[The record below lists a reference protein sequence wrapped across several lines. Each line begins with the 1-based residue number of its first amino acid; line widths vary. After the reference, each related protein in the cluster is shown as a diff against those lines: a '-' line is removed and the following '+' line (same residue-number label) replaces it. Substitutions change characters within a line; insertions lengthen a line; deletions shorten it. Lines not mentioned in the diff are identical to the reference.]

1 MRVKKIV
8 FTNVILWGFLG
19 LNLEVFA
26 QDRAE
31 LEEVV
36 VTATRIEEPKKEVP
50 SFVQVYTQE
59 EIKLSSGKDVGDLL
73 ASSGIG
79 HIHKYPGTLT
89 TIYIRGLSADAH
101 GDLYK
106 SRVLYLID
114 GNRAGTA
121 NLAKIPLDDIEKLEI
136 LKGPASV
143 LYGTQAMGGVVNVIT
158 KRAKKEGLQFEVG
171 AEGGSW
177 DYYKGKAE
185 LMGKRGNFDFYFLG
199 TRGTQN
205 DYSTKRWGK
214 IKNSDYDDETVS
226 LKLGYKLWEVHDLL
240 FSFQHYKGWNIGSP
254 GARYEPD
261 INDYS
266 DKGRNSYTLSYS
278 SPLLKGSFY
287 YINDED
293 EWHGLN
299 ETTYEKEWTYYK
311 KTESYGTN
319 LQKELKVKSLRLL
332 LGGEFHGVK
341 IKTDY
346 LNIPWFY
353 FSLSSSDYNAW
364 GLFSEAKIP
373 LFKEKLLLFLG
384 VRYDHFKN
392 SFNYRK
398 VPGATSY
405 PKDKIFDHITWR
417 SGLVYKVL
425 QNLSLKT
432 NFGTG
437 FRAPTPDELAMDFI
451 DSLGRHWIGNPSLK
465 AEKSITWDGGIEC
478 LTSFINL
485 SLSYFI
491 TNFKD
496 KIISGVPH
504 PTLPNT
510 LTYKNTEGA
519 KIQGLE
525 LNVSSELAH
534 YFKLPFS
541 VKPFI
546 NLTYHTQYK
555 DKEAKSSL
563 TYTPKWTGSFGVR
576 TQGHKWI
583 FEFFGIYVGDEKVID
598 WQWGSPTYG
607 TPIPK
612 KDFTVFNTALFLKP
626 YERFEVMLKVENL
639 FNRLYEYVRGYP
651 MPERTFKIGL
661 SYKF

>member
-1 MRVKKIV
+1 MKSNKVMFFGV
-8 FTNVILWGFLG
+8 VFLG
-19 LNLEVFA
+19 VTGLILEGFA
-26 QDRAE
+26 QHKTE

-36 VTATRIEEPKKEVP
+36 VTATRIEEPKKDVP
-50 SFVQVYTQE
+50 SFVQVYAQE
-59 EIKLSSGKDVGDLL
+59 EIKLNPGKDVGDLL
-73 ASSGIG
+73 TSAGIG

-89 TIYIRGLSADAH
+89 TVYIRGLSADAH

-121 NLAKIPLDDIEKLEI
+121 NLAKIPLDDIERLEI

-158 KRAKKEGLQFEVG
+158 KRAKKEGLQLEVG

-177 DYYKGKAE
+177 DYHKGRVE
-185 LMGKRGNFDFYFLG
+185 FMGKKGEFDFYFLG
-199 TRGTQN
+199 TRGAQN
-205 DYSTKRWGK
+205 DYSAKRWGK
-214 IKNSDYDDETVS
+214 IKNSGYDDETVS
-226 LKLGYKLWEVHDLL
+226 VKLGYKFLEVHDFL
-240 FSFQHYKGWNIGSP
+240 FSFQHYKGWKIGSP

-266 DKGRNSYTLSYS
+266 DKGRNGYTLSYS
-278 SPLLKGSFY
+278 SPLFKGSFY
-287 YINDED
+287 YIKDED

-299 ETTYEKEWTYYK
+299 DTTFEKEWTYYK
-311 KTESYGTN
+311 RTESYGTN
-319 LQKELKVKSLRLL
+319 LQKELKVRNLRFL

-346 LNIPWFY
+346 LNNPWNY

-364 GLFSEAKIP
+364 GLFSEIKLP
-373 LFKEKLLLFLG
+373 LFKEKLLAFLG
-384 VRYDHFKN
+384 LRYDYFKN

-398 VPGATSY
+398 VPGGISH
-405 PKDKIFDHITWR
+405 PKDKNFENITFR
-417 SGLVYKVL
+417 CGLVYKFSP
-425 QNLSLKT
+425 NLSLKT

-465 AEKSITWDGGIEC
+465 AEKSITWDGGLEY
-478 LTSFINL
+478 LSSSINF

-504 PTLPNT
+504 LTLPRT
-510 LTYKNTEGA
+510 LTYKNTDGA

-525 LNVSSELAH
+525 INLSSELAH

-541 VKPFI
+541 LKPFV
-546 NLTYHTQYK
+546 NLTYHTEYK

-563 TYTPKWTGSFGVR
+563 TYTPKWIGSLGIR
-576 TQGHKWI
+576 SQGNRWN
-583 FEFFGIYVGDEKVID
+583 FEFYGVYVGDEKVID
-598 WQWGSPTYG
+598 WQWDSPTYG

-612 KDFTVFNTALFLKP
+612 KDFTVFNTALSLKP

-639 FNRLYEYVRGYP
+639 FNRAYEYVKGYP
-651 MPERTFKIGL
+651 MPERTFKIGVN
-661 SYKF
+661 YKF